1 MPAFRKLLFFAL
13 FLTFDL
19 IMFGA
24 FVRVTDAGLG
34 CPDWPGCYGKLT
46 PLGALDTIRAEA
58 AERPQG
64 PVTEFKAWV
73 EMLHRYV
80 AAGLGLIIIA
90 LAVMA
95 TRLQRARL
103 AEARIDASHGR
114 RPPPGTGG
122 SGTLSGTGGSGTLS
136 GTGASGSLP
145 GTGGSRVPPGAGAR
159 LAPEDPPAG
168 EPQSPGPAFS
178 APSASA
184 TPAAPPGVALA
195 WFTLAWIILQGIF
208 GAWTVTLKLKPLVVT
223 GHLLG
228 GMILFGLLLAQAV
241 RVAGHP
247 PVAREA
253 GRYLRW
259 GALALAMLFIQ
270 ITLGGWVSTNY
281 ATLACRDF
289 PACQGEFWPP
299 MDFAAGFELWRR
311 LGVTGEGSALPF
323 QALTAIHYTHRLFA
337 YAVFAVLGLLAWRI
351 RRVGGLERVGEGL
364 IAVLVLQLVTG
375 LTNIFLDWPLVAAV
389 LHTGGAAALLGLLLV
404 VNFRARAAA
413 SLPPV
418 AVDSTRASPL
428 SGPPARAGA

>member
-19 IMFGA
+19 IMFGT

-34 CPDWPGCYGKLT
+34 CPDWPGCYGKVT

-58 AERPQG
+58 SLRPHG

-73 EMLHRYV
+73 EMLHRYI
-80 AAGLGLIIIA
+80 AAGLGLIVIA

-95 TRLQRARL
+95 TRLRRL
-103 AEARIDASHGR
+103 RRAEARVDASHGR
-114 RPPPGTGG
+114 RPP
-122 SGTLSGTGGSGTLS
+122 L
-136 GTGASGSLP
+136 
-145 GTGGSRVPPGAGAR
+145 GAGAR
-159 LAPEDPPAG
+159 MAPAEPPVGGPAH
-168 EPQSPGPAFS
+168 PAPVPGPGS
-178 APSASA
+178 GRTLPEA
-184 TPAAPPGVALA
+184 TPSAPPGVALA
-195 WFTLAWIILQGIF
+195 WLTLAWIILQGIF

-253 GRYLRW
+253 AGYARW
-259 GALALAMLFIQ
+259 AALALGLLFLQ

-289 PACQGEFWPP
+289 PACQGALWPN

-311 LGVTGEGSALPF
+311 LGVTGDGSALPF
-323 QALTAIHYTHRLFA
+323 QALTAIHYTHRLGA
-337 YAVFAVLGLLAWRI
+337 YVVFAVVGGLAWRI
-351 RRVGGLERVGEGL
+351 RRVGGLERVGEL
-364 IAVLVLQLVTG
+364 LLAVLALQLVTG
-375 LTNIFLDWPLVAAV
+375 LTNIFLDWPLIAAV
-389 LHTGGAAALLGLLLV
+389 LHTGGAAALLGVLLV
-404 VNFRARAAA
+404 VNFRSRVAA
-413 SLPPV
+413 SRPP
-418 AVDSTRASPL
+418 AVVDATRASPL